1 MLRQVAWTALL
12 AGVLLLAGITI
23 GAIAYATEDQDLALL
38 AIVITLGSIAPAVL
52 SYRET

>member
-12 AGVLLLAGITI
+12 AGILLLIGITI
-23 GAIAYATEDQDLALL
+23 GAIAYVAKDEGLALL
-38 AIVITLGSIAPAVL
+38 SITMALSSITPAVL